1 MTTSLNLYDPQ
12 AIEEIILSGITYAV
26 SNGLKRHDDPNAWA
40 PDMSVGI
47 GAGTVIEAPEKTF
60 ADVPADAWY
69 APAVKYAVSKGLM
82 QGTGEDTFDPEG
94 PVTRATVIT
103 VLYRIA
109 GSPAVTGDCPFTD
122 LTDNWYKAA
131 VQWAYE
137 TGVTN
142 GTSDTTFSPDKD
154 ITLEQ
159 LVTLFYRFEK
169 LTGGDVSKSADLS
182 TYPNADS
189 IHSWAKDAVA
199 WAAGMG
205 VVNPVLVPD
214 LRDVSSRAILAAAL
228 MILGK

>member
-1 MTTSLNLYDPQ
+1 MTRKFLLT
-12 AIEEIILSGITYAV
+12 AVAAVLSGLLAGAQDFDQAYRATEFASKFGADIY
-26 SNGLKRHDDPNAWA
+26 SG
-40 PDMSVGI
+40 SVRP
-47 GAGTVIEAPEKTF
+47 V
-60 ADVPADAWY
+60 W
-69 APAVKYAVSKGLM
+69 
-82 QGTGEDTFDPEG
+82 TGDDTFDPEG

-169 LTGGDVSKSADLS
+169 ETGGDVSKSADLS

-189 IHSWAKDAVA
+189 IHSWAKDAVG